1 MSFFQTYR
9 STQGLDQ
16 FPPDQRFCVWRAA
29 HSRLKAKDPIYRARC
44 RRFIVKI
51 LVATVVFVP
60 LSNITSWLGKTGVI
74 FPESSMVDYIVGWG
88 TFAVYLPY
96 ILIVTPLTESG

>member
-1 MSFFQTYR
+1 
-9 STQGLDQ
+9 
-16 FPPDQRFCVWRAA
+16 
-29 HSRLKAKDPIYRARC
+29 
-44 RRFIVKI
+44 
-51 LVATVVFVP
+51 VATVVFVP

-96 ILIVTPLTESG
+96 ILIVSSSHGKWLNGKVAEEIKKRPTGDWNAP

>member
-29 HSRLKAKDPIYRARC
+29 HSRLKAKDPNLSRTVPPIYCKDTRGHRSVCSAVQHYVLAREDRC
-44 RRFIVKI
+44 Y
-51 LVATVVFVP
+51 
-60 LSNITSWLGKTGVI
+60 
-74 FPESSMVDYIVGWG
+74 FP
-88 TFAVYLPY
+88 
-96 ILIVTPLTESG
+96 